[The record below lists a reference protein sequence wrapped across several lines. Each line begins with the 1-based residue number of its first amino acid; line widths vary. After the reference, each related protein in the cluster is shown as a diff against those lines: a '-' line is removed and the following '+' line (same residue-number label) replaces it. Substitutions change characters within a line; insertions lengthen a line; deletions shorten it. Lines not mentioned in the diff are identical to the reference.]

1 MLIFDKHDW
10 NKFQLQCQKPDRMFF
25 KKNELRNE
33 QKKMLEIT
41 RQATAVG
48 GETESTFQSVI
59 LCQSKDKSWLFN
71 CHILWEQNNENR
83 AAVLEVH

>member
-1 MLIFDKHDW
+1 MFNISELCIEQKEHSETHNLRICSFLTNTTEINFNSNVKSLIGCS
-10 NKFQLQCQKPDRMFF
+10 L

-59 LCQSKDKSWLFN
+59 LCQSKDKS
-71 CHILWEQNNENR
+71 
-83 AAVLEVH
+83 